1 MEFEVEVDAQLY
13 DAVSVIAKE
22 NGTTVEQM
30 VEEFLRWCTAE
41 ETQDAATRQ
50 IEQWAKELKSKQC

>member
-1 MEFEVEVDAQLY
+1 MAFEVEVDAQLY

-30 VEEFLRWCTAE
+30 VEEFLRWCTTE
-41 ETQDAATRQ
+41 ETRDEAAQQ
-50 IEQWAKELKSKQC
+50 IEQWVKEVKSKQC